1 MDDAG
6 PLVPTI
12 SYTPSEA
19 DLIEANRLWFRREL
33 RRGGNLL
40 FFFCG
45 GWIFGLVGWH
55 FGSDAGFDPL
65 LAFGAGILVWL
76 AGLFLILANMRRQI
90 PKRVRREFAE
100 QRALRDEVE
109 LSWSDDG
116 LTATTAHGHSQ
127 FGWDEFRSW
136 TENEAVFLLFHA
148 ERLFTVVPKRAL
160 SEDQVDEL
168 RRLLSR

>member
-1 MDDAG
+1 M
-6 PLVPTI
+6 PTI
-12 SYTPSEA
+12 RYTPSED
-19 DLIEANRLWFRREL
+19 DLIEANRLWFNREL

-45 GWIFGLVGWH
+45 GWIFGLLGWH
-55 FGSDAGFDPL
+55 FGSDAGIDPL

-109 LSWSDDG
+109 LNWSDDG

-127 FGWDEFRSW
+127 HGWDEFRSW
-136 TENEAVFLLFHA
+136 AENEAVFLLFHA
-148 ERLFTVVPKRAL
+148 ERLFTAVPKRAL
-160 SEDQVDEL
+160 SEAQVDEL
-168 RRLLSR
+168 RGMISR